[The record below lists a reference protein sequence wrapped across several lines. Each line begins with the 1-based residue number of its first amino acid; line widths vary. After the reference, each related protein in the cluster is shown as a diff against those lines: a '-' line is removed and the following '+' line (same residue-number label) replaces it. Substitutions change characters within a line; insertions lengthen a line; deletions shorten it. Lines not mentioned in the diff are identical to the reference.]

1 MGFPRAAARALDRV
15 VTEQSCV
22 DVVIPV
28 FNGQETIVAALNSV
42 LTGQG
47 GWVRRIIVVDDGSR
61 DETAEITRK
70 LGSSLI
76 ELVSTPNQGVARARN
91 IGIEKS
97 TAEWV
102 AFLDADD
109 VWMPGKLQAQL
120 AAAQEYG
127 AGFVCG
133 SGSAQSV
140 MPSAV
145 ISAKVLARG
154 NFVAT
159 SSVLVKRSV
168 LRQIPPV
175 FTPGMSFAEDYLAWL
190 KCVTV
195 TPGYYLS
202 NKLVEYILSERP
214 RYRWGQILFNI
225 VAMNLRYALFLRQI
239 GVGPTR
245 RLGLAFA
252 VFFGSLRSV
261 LSICKRFIRSYLA
274 GTSKK

>member
-1 MGFPRAAARALDRV
+1 M
-15 VTEQSCV
+15 TERPCV

-28 FNGQETIVAALNSV
+28 FNGRETIVTALSSA

-61 DETAEITRK
+61 DDTAAIIRN
-70 LGSSLI
+70 LNSPLI

-91 IGIEKS
+91 LGIEKAS
-97 TAEWV
+97 AEWV

-109 VWMPGKLQAQL
+109 VWMPGKLDAQL
-120 AAAQEYG
+120 RCAEEAG

-133 SGSAQSV
+133 SV
-140 MPSAV
+140 
-145 ISAKVLARG
+145 SAKSSMASCEISPKRLALG

-159 SSVLVKRSV
+159 SSVLVRRSV
-168 LRQIPPV
+168 LQQIQPL

-190 KCVTV
+190 KCVTL

-202 NKLVEYILSERP
+202 IKLVDYILSERP
-214 RYRWGQILFNI
+214 RYRWGQILCNI
-225 VAMNLRYALFLRQI
+225 VAMNVRYARFLRQI
-239 GVGPTR
+239 GAGLTQ
-245 RLGLAFA
+245 RLGLVFA
-252 VFFGSLRSV
+252 VFLGSLRSV

-274 GTSKK
+274 GTSKE

>member
-1 MGFPRAAARALDRV
+1 
-15 VTEQSCV
+15 VTEQPCV

-61 DETAEITRK
+61 DETASIIRK
-70 LGSSLI
+70 LGSPLI

-91 IGIEKS
+91 LGIEKAS
-97 TAEWV
+97 AEWV

-109 VWMPGKLQAQL
+109 VWMPGKLEAQL
-120 AAAQEYG
+120 GCAAEAG

-133 SGSAQSV
+133 SVSAQSS
-140 MPSAV
+140 MASCQ
-145 ISAKVLARG
+145 ISPKRLARG

-159 SSVLVKRSV
+159 SSVLVRRSV
-168 LRQIPPV
+168 LQQIQPV

-190 KCVTV
+190 KCVTL

-202 NKLVEYILSERP
+202 IKLVDYILSERP
-214 RYRWGQILFNI
+214 RYRWGQILRNI
-225 VAMNLRYALFLRQI
+225 LALNYRYARFLGQAGAGWSQR
-239 GVGPTR
+239 VV
-245 RLGLAFA
+245 LG
-252 VFFGSLRSV
+252 G
-261 LSICKRFIRSYLA
+261 LSFWGL
-274 GTSKK
+274 